1 MTETKF
7 AVLNYSLCL
16 PTITHPSASYSI
28 IYPSRFGKCF
38 FYLHRL
44 FAKKLRKI
52 SPCAFSRVVFGFRR
66 RKGVRK
72 KPSAESRRTESRV
85 RRPLPHRKPC
95 PQTVAAQKIHRPKK
109 CSFAQKIHRRQ
120 KKYCFFVPNTVYCLR
135 NGTAV
140 SRAPFHMCRNDGIGR
155 RAGLKIRW

>member
-52 SPCAFSRVVFGFRR
+52 SPCAFLRVGFGFRR

-85 RRPLPHRKPC
+85 RRPLPRKKF
-95 PQTVAAQKIHRPKK
+95 TVRKNAALRKK
-109 CSFAQKIHRRQ
+109 FTVRKNAALH
-120 KKYCFFVPNTVYCLR
+120 KKFTDGKKSIAFSSRILYTV
-135 NGTAV
+135 
-140 SRAPFHMCRNDGIGR
+140 
-155 RAGLKIRW
+155 